1 MKSTDEIS
9 FVRSLGAARGCEDH
23 LVDRLEFAWG
33 PILEAAEISSPPF
46 VSTCLEN
53 AL

>member
-1 MKSTDEIS
+1 MKSTDDIS

-23 LVDRLEFAWG
+23 LVDPFGFAWG
-33 PILEAAEISSPPF
+33 PILEAAEISSLLIVF
-46 VSTCLEN
+46 TCLEN